1 MDVLNLCAHSSSNC
15 LFVPTFHYWTT
26 GPMEE
31 KAALTIARGAS
42 MAGIRRNPTECEVID
57 YRGMVL
63 RRRIG
68 HASEARVTKGIEL
81 FDGVDVTEESRF
93 DSKNIDDGR
102 VD

>member
-1 MDVLNLCAHSSSNC
+1 
-15 LFVPTFHYWTT
+15 
-26 GPMEE
+26 MEE

-68 HASEARVTKGIEL
+68 HASEARVSVGAAEI
-81 FDGVDVTEESRF
+81 
-93 DSKNIDDGR
+93 
-102 VD
+102 